1 MKRKRSHIVGGM
13 SLISVHQKSS
23 SCRGQGGENYF
34 WAIHLPNVNISLLHL
49 PNVNIFIY
57 PLQMFA
63 LSRRIYQT
71 SQLKN
76 FILGSNT
83 TCWCSIA
90 LMPSW
95 CISQRQSNQ
104 MRGRAPSG
112 NVGSTNWEISERISM
127 LCLNFDNQNISRLNP
142 SYPLDQFT
150 SWKYRIYVSPLIH
163 WTENLQ
169 LDSNHFYI

>member
-1 MKRKRSHIVGGM
+1 MEIEPTGIVGGM

-23 SCRGQGGENYF
+23 SCLGQGRRK
-34 WAIHLPNVNISLLHL
+34 LLL
-49 PNVNIFIY
+49 SNTLAQCEYQPLTLAQSEYIQ

-150 SWKYRIYVSPLIH
+150 SWKYGIYISPLIH

>member
-1 MKRKRSHIVGGM
+1 MCWKNVLTLWVGCLWFPSIRKALPAEDREEKITSEQYTCPM
-13 SLISVHQKSS
+13 WISASYTCPMWIYSASADVCTVSQNLSNKSIKELYPREQHHLLVLN
-23 SCRGQGGENYF
+23 CF
-34 WAIHLPNVNISLLHL
+34 DAILMH
-49 PNVNIFIY
+49 F
-57 PLQMFA
+57 Q
-63 LSRRIYQT
+63 RR
-71 SQLKN
+71 
-76 FILGSNT
+76 
-83 TCWCSIA
+83 
-90 LMPSW
+90 
-95 CISQRQSNQ
+95 SNQ

-150 SWKYRIYVSPLIH
+150 SWKYGIYVSPLIH